1 MMCVCGA
8 DSGGAVRV
16 SLPANMFCR
25 LKVPFVFCIVH
36 PQKWKQLS
44 RLQRSII
51 LFLFAFLVVCGI
63 RTYANMADPWKS
75 KFLLVTVTVA

>member
-1 MMCVCGA
+1 MGTHA
-8 DSGGAVRV
+8 ELVRGRIR
-16 SLPANMFCR
+16 R
-25 LKVPFVFCIVH
+25 LIFPFVYCNVR

-63 RTYANMADPWKS
+63 KTYANMADPWKS
-75 KFLLVTVTVA
+75 KPASFCTLNCCCVTEIGCF